1 MTKSRIF
8 LILSLSF
15 IVGVFARSIWRIDIF
30 FCFLLLLSATIILV
44 VFWKNKIASVA
55 AFSFLFLALGLWRTD
70 TALQKLNNLNLDGTE
85 FSGKVFVAKEPEP
98 KENYQKV
105 IVQTQDGENFLINA
119 PLFSEINYG
128 EEINLKCNLKI
139 PEQFSEGFDY
149 QMYLAK
155 DGIFYLCQKAD
166 MEKTGINKGN
176 KIYIGILNFK
186 NRMAGI
192 LQEMIPQPEAALA
205 NGLIFGGTSSMSKD
219 VQNNFSKTG
228 MSHIV
233 AVSGYNVT
241 IIAEYLIL
249 FFIFIGLW
257 RKQAFW
263 AAIVGIFLF
272 VVMTGFPS
280 SAVRA
285 GVMGSL
291 LLWAMKNGRLANS
304 WNAIIFAAGIMLI
317 LNPLLL
323 KWDIGF
329 QLSFLA
335 TIGIVSFSPIWE
347 SFFVE
352 KYKFF
357 SNGEKKSYSDKA
369 ISIIK
374 NYDFLQFSNILFLSI
389 SAQIFVLPIIMFN
402 FHTLSLVSLVANLLI
417 LPIIPISMLLVFLVS
432 VAGLFSS
439 YLSLPFAW
447 IAFLPLKYEMF
458 IINTLANISWSSKTI
473 ENFSWQMMLVWYII
487 LISIV
492 YLVKRKINPVE
503 YVKSVIPKEE
513 IF

>member
-1 MTKSRIF
+1 
-8 LILSLSF
+8 
-15 IVGVFARSIWRIDIF
+15 
-30 FCFLLLLSATIILV
+30 
-44 VFWKNKIASVA
+44 
-55 AFSFLFLALGLWRTD
+55 
-70 TALQKLNNLNLDGTE
+70 
-85 FSGKVFVAKEPEP
+85 
-98 KENYQKV
+98 
-105 IVQTQDGENFLINA
+105 
-119 PLFSEINYG
+119 
-128 EEINLKCNLKI
+128 
-139 PEQFSEGFDY
+139 
-149 QMYLAK
+149 
-155 DGIFYLCQKAD
+155 
-166 MEKTGINKGN
+166 
-176 KIYIGILNFK
+176 
-186 NRMAGI
+186 
-192 LQEMIPQPEAALA
+192 
-205 NGLIFGGTSSMSKD
+205 
-219 VQNNFSKTG
+219 
-228 MSHIV
+228 
-233 AVSGYNVT
+233 
-241 IIAEYLIL
+241 
-249 FFIFIGLW
+249 
-257 RKQAFW
+257 
-263 AAIVGIFLF
+263 
-272 VVMTGFPS
+272 
-280 SAVRA
+280 
-285 GVMGSL
+285 
-291 LLWAMKNGRLANS
+291 
-304 WNAIIFAAGIMLI
+304 
-317 LNPLLL
+317 
-323 KWDIGF
+323 
-329 QLSFLA
+329 
-335 TIGIVSFSPIWE
+335 
-347 SFFVE
+347 VE